1 MEKKKYT
8 RPEISIYSM
17 GTLCGNGLTAASVF
31 EGSTSGKLIDN
42 IDVKEETET
51 KDMDIWDKK
60 NWGDD

>member
-1 MEKKKYT
+1 
-8 RPEISIYSM
+8 M

>member
-8 RPEISIYSM
+8 RPEIRIYSM

-31 EGSTSGKLIDN
+31 EGNTSGKLIDN